1 MTKVMRSNTNV
12 GNLGGFGMAPNRTAY
27 GSQGFF
33 GNFHS
38 VFGSNNGTGNSGD
51 NSNTSPLLDLSDFP
65 SLSRGGSQGG
75 ESIVPSPLTRKQP
88 YVGMVKQPTNEQT
101 EFQMSAEDFP
111 ALPGSAPAPSLNS
124 SSGQPL
130 EKMNSQ
136 DLIPLAHSPSSQQS
150 FRQQSMSLSS
160 RQIINSS
167 QNINSNHTPTPDAL
181 KKSHTI
187 KLGLDG
193 KVTNIPPSMVKDQF
207 GMIGLL
213 TLIRAAETEP
223 LLTQL
228 AIGQDL
234 THLGLNLNSPDNL
247 YQVFSGPLSD
257 QPCRA
262 QDIDYHVP
270 PEYIINHQIRDTLA
284 PLKLGR
290 FKEDLFFFLFYTN
303 PGDVLQLAAA
313 AELYKREWRYH
324 MDEKIWITQVPGMGA
339 VEKTSTYERGT
350 YYYFDTKTWKK
361 VPKEMFLEYSK
372 LETLKI

>member
-111 ALPGSAPAPSLNS
+111 ALPDSYY
-124 SSGQPL
+124 
-130 EKMNSQ
+130 
-136 DLIPLAHSPSSQQS
+136 
-150 FRQQSMSLSS
+150 
-160 RQIINSS
+160 
-167 QNINSNHTPTPDAL
+167 
-181 KKSHTI
+181 
-187 KLGLDG
+187 
-193 KVTNIPPSMVKDQF
+193 
-207 GMIGLL
+207 
-213 TLIRAAETEP
+213 IR
-223 LLTQL
+223 
-228 AIGQDL
+228 
-234 THLGLNLNSPDNL
+234 
-247 YQVFSGPLSD
+247 
-257 QPCRA
+257 
-262 QDIDYHVP
+262 
-270 PEYIINHQIRDTLA
+270 
-284 PLKLGR
+284 
-290 FKEDLFFFLFYTN
+290 
-303 PGDVLQLAAA
+303 
-313 AELYKREWRYH
+313 RYH

>member
-1 MTKVMRSNTNV
+1 MLKSNTNV

-75 ESIVPSPLTRKQP
+75 ESIAPSPLTRKQP

-111 ALPGSAPAPSLNS
+111 ALPGSAPAPSLNAS
-124 SSGQPL
+124 SNAPGLGQPL
-130 EKMNSQ
+130 EKLNSTS
-136 DLIPLAHSPSSQQS
+136 DLIPHSLSPSY
-150 FRQQSMSLSS
+150 RQQS
-160 RQIINSS
+160 RQLISTQS
-167 QNINSNHTPTPDAL
+167 HTPSHPVDSML

-324 MDEKIWITQVPGMGA
+324 MDEKVWITQVPGRGA

-361 VPKEMFLEYSK
+361 VQKDMYLEYSK
-372 LETLKI
+372 LETMKI